1 MAYRSLSDFIQA
13 LERADELLRVTEYV
27 SPRLEITEI
36 ADRMVKNGGKAI
48 LFENTG
54 TEYPLLI
61 NAMASDRRICLAL
74 GVESLETIGDFM
86 TSLFSE
92 LTTPRHGWMDKLRL
106 LPSLKDIASWFP
118 TRKRQRGECQEV
130 VMDPPDLGRLPV
142 LTCWPFDGGPFI
154 TLPCVHTKDPVT
166 GAKNLGMYRMQVF
179 GPDLTGMHWHLH
191 KGSANHYMKYREAG
205 KIMPVTV
212 TLGGDPAYTYAAT
225 APLPENVDE
234 YLLAGFLRKKKVEL
248 VKCLTNDLEVPSDV
262 DFVIEGYV
270 DPMEALMLE
279 GPFGDHTGFY
289 SLADHY
295 PAFHVT
301 CITYR
306 RNAVYPATIVG
317 IPPQEDGWIGKA
329 TERIF
334 LSPIRM
340 TVAPEITDMHMP
352 VEGVF
357 HNITLVGIQK
367 RFPGH
372 GAKIINS
379 LWGAGQMMFNK
390 ILVVAD
396 HHAIL
401 NDYEEIGR
409 LLTRNCDPMH
419 DIHLMRGPL
428 DVLDHSSSTY
438 AYGSKIGFDLTS
450 AIPDERPLFAAVQKE
465 DDQQS
470 ASDTFFMDERSVLTR
485 NPQIKSIRSDLP
497 SRGISLLI
505 MGVEKEPGRPL
516 RSIMGEIFQNG
527 LIKGVKFIVLVD
539 HVVNLEDT
547 AQVVWLA
554 ANNLD
559 PIRDTFYPRQ
569 SDGRDFPVLCLDGTS
584 KRRETDNFNRDWPN
598 VIVMDDETIR
608 TIDRRWS
615 SLNLGSFLPSPSL
628 LYKNL
633 VSRPGAVAKPGTL

>member
-13 LERADELLRVTEYV
+13 LERADELIRISEHV
-27 SPRLEITEI
+27 SPRLEISEI
-36 ADRMVKNGGKAI
+36 ADRMVKNGGKAL
-48 LFENTG
+48 LFEDTG
-54 TEYPLLI
+54 TEFPLLI

-74 GVESLETIGDFM
+74 GVENLEDIGDFM
-86 TSLFSE
+86 TSLFTE
-92 LTTPRHGWMDKLRL
+92 LTSPRHGWMDKLRL

-118 TRKRQRGECQEV
+118 SRKRQRGECQEV

-154 TLPCVHTKDPVT
+154 TLPCVHTKDPNT

-179 GPDLTGMHWHLH
+179 GPEMTGMHWHLH

-212 TLGGDPAYTYAAT
+212 TLGGDPAYSYAAT

-270 DPMEALMLE
+270 DPMEALVLE

-301 CITYR
+301 CITHR
-306 RNAVYPATIVG
+306 RDAVYPATIVG

-357 HNITLVGIQK
+357 HNITLVGIRK

-396 HHAIL
+396 HHANL
-401 NDYEEIGR
+401 SNYEEIGR
-409 LLTRNCDPMH
+409 LLTRNCDPLH

-428 DVLDHSSSTY
+428 DVLDHASSNY
-438 AYGSKIGFDLTS
+438 AYGSKIGFDVTS
-450 AIPDERPLFAAVQKE
+450 VTPDERPPVTAEPKTG
-465 DDQQS
+465 DGQS
-470 ASDTFFMDERSVLTR
+470 ADDVFFIDMQSVSSLF
-485 NPQIKSIRSDLP
+485 PGIKSIRSDLP
-497 SRGISLLI
+497 SRGISVLI
-505 MGVEKEPGRPL
+505 LGVEKSADQPL
-516 RSIMGEIFQNG
+516 KSIMEEVFRAG
-527 LIKGVKFIVLVD
+527 LIKGVKFVVLVD
-539 HVVNLEDT
+539 HLVNINDT

-559 PIRDTFYPRQ
+559 PIRDTFYPQ
-569 SDGRDFPVLCLDGTS
+569 HADGFPLPVLCLDGTS

-598 VIVMDDETIR
+598 VIVMDDQTIQ
-608 TIDRRWS
+608 TIDQRWN
-615 SLNLGSFLPSPSL
+615 SLNLGPIIPSPSL
-628 LYKNL
+628 QYKNL
-633 VSRPGAVAKPGTL
+633 VTRPGAVAKPGTL